1 MSKMSVDIETYSSID
16 LSKTGVYRYVEA
28 PDFDILLIGFSID
41 GGPVEV
47 IDCTARR
54 NNYEEEN
61 KLMRFRKHLY
71 DPNCIKQAFNANF
84 ERTCLA
90 KWTGREM
97 PPEQWRCTM
106 IKCLTMGLPGNL
118 AGAGMAL

>member
-1 MSKMSVDIETYSSID
+1 MSKMSVDIETFSSID
-16 LSKTGVYRYVEA
+16 LKKSGVYRYVEA

-47 IDCTARR
+47 IDCTARH
-54 NNYEEEN
+54 NNYEEER
-61 KLMRFRKHLY
+61 KMVQFKKHLY
-71 DPNCIKQAFNANF
+71 NPECIKSAYNANF

-90 KWTGREM
+90 KWLGKEM

-106 IKCLTMGLPGNL
+106 IKLSLIHI
-118 AGAGMAL
+118 

>member
-47 IDCTARR
+47 IDCTARH
-54 NNYEEEN
+54 NNYEEE
-61 KLMRFRKHLY
+61 RRVVQERRPRCAPEH
-71 DPNCIKQAFNANF
+71 IKSDYNANF
-84 ERTCLA
+84 ERT
-90 KWTGREM
+90 
-97 PPEQWRCTM
+97 
-106 IKCLTMGLPGNL
+106 
-118 AGAGMAL
+118 